1 MKQFLLL
8 IIILEI
14 VLIHTDIQ
22 AENQK
27 TRAIPNFMK
36 KIKQKIKN
44 LQKVEVRHLQTN
56 VTDDVYDTSS
66 DSTEDIDTSSPNG
79 TSTDEPTTTPT
90 EVSTVAT
97 TTRPNVITPPAKP
110 LSLYGFGGFKQ
121 PIASSPLVTWN
132 TYFRYYSGPKPK
144 VITYIIY
151 ITIYIRRL
159 EEKRVPK
166 EVNCTLKGDLNDYL
180 QYDCN
185 TTLDEGVKLDDVEK
199 ISVDPTFTFDG
210 VKQEKDA
217 IEIKEEAETAMENL
231 SEQKEDKYEV
241 LVDSTKTFIEMSS
254 TNNKIESDYSAKKFN
269 INGLNFYI
277 VSSSNAKLR
286 QLQQDMSGKYTFSFY
301 NQYESKKRD
310 ENVACSINKN
320 EDGTTYNLECNPDVP
335 FIANINDGIGNG
347 DDEDIK
353 SNTIQLALADDYVN
367 LSPNTTTTSNHNYY
381 RKNSSGLSG
390 GAIAGIV
397 IVCIVALVAVSLLV
411 LMLRKKGQTTIPQD
425 STQSIFNMNS
435 V

>member
-8 IIILEI
+8 VIILEI

-27 TRAIPNFMK
+27 TRAVPNFMK

-44 LQKVEVRHLQTN
+44 LQKVEVRLLQTN

-90 EVSTVAT
+90 EAPTEAT
-97 TTRPNVITPPAKP
+97 TTRPAVIPPSKP
-110 LSLYGFGGFKQ
+110 LTLLGFDDFK
-121 PIASSPLVTWN
+121 PIASSPVVTWN
-132 TYFRYYSGPKPK
+132 TYFRYYSGPKPQ

-166 EVNCTLKGDLNDYL
+166 EVNCTLKGDLNDFL

-185 TTLDEGVKLDDVEK
+185 TKLDENVKLDDIEK
-199 ISVDPTFTFDG
+199 ITVEPTFTFDG
-210 VKQEKDA
+210 VKQERDS
-217 IEIKEEAETAMENL
+217 IEIKEEAEAAMENL
-231 SEQKEDKYEV
+231 SEQKGDKYKI
-241 LVDSTKTFIEMSS
+241 LVDPSKTFIQMSS

-277 VSSSNAKLR
+277 VSGSNAKLR

-397 IVCIVALVAVSLLV
+397 IVCIVALVAVSLLI
-411 LMLRKKGQTTIPQD
+411 LMLRKKGQTTMPQD
-425 STQSIFNMNS
+425 STQSAFNMNS

>member
-8 IIILEI
+8 VIILQI

-27 TRAIPNFMK
+27 TIAVPNFMK

-44 LQKVEVRHLQTN
+44 LQKVEVRLLQTN

-66 DSTEDIDTSSPNG
+66 DSTDDIDTSSPNG

-90 EVSTVAT
+90 EAPTEAT
-97 TTRPNVITPPAKP
+97 TTRPAVIPPSKP
-110 LSLYGFGGFKQ
+110 LTLLGFDDFK
-121 PIASSPLVTWN
+121 PIASSPVVTWN
-132 TYFRYYSGPKPK
+132 TYFRYYSGPKPQ

-166 EVNCTLKGDLNDYL
+166 EVNCTLKGDLNDFL

-185 TTLDEGVKLDDVEK
+185 TKLDENVKLDDIEK
-199 ISVDPTFTFDG
+199 ITVEPTFTFDG
-210 VKQEKDA
+210 VKQERDS
-217 IEIKEEAETAMENL
+217 IEIKEEAEAAMENL
-231 SEQKEDKYEV
+231 SEQKGDKYKI
-241 LVDSTKTFIEMSS
+241 LVDPSKTFIQMSS

-269 INGLNFYI
+269 INGLNISYI
-277 VSSSNAKLR
+277 VSSSNTKLR
-286 QLQQDMSGKYTFSFY
+286 QLQQDMSGNYIFSFY

-310 ENVACSINKN
+310 EDVSCSIKKN

-335 FIANINDGIGNG
+335 FISNINDRFGIGV
-347 DDEDIK
+347 DEDIK
-353 SNTIQLALADDYVN
+353 SNTILLALVDDYVN
-367 LSPNTTTTSNHNYY
+367 LSPNSTTSYNHNYY

-425 STQSIFNMNS
+425 SAQSAFNMNS